1 MIVRRMVA
9 TCALLLVCNTIAFA
23 KPIRLFKIYNW
34 KAGAYASN
42 TTNQFSHCAASA
54 KYKSGI
60 TVYFSINRRYEWSMA
75 FSKPDWGLNRG
86 EVYDI
91 AFRIDQLTPIRA
103 KARAISPI
111 LVQVPLHDSSTLFR
125 QFRDGQRLRVA
136 TANQVFGFKLTDTS
150 EILPALLTCV
160 RGYVNSPIEAER
172 ANPFKRPGTSNPFRS
187 GNGDSTPRSDS
198 TVTAAASR
206 LEATTIAANLMAA
219 SGIKGFQLLSPD
231 AAERIKVDAAW
242 KAGSTI
248 GTIRIV
254 SNDNIKSLKDI
265 SGRLIGGNAKN
276 CKGTFASGS
285 VPEPGNDGV
294 IRLFTACKVGD
305 QATTIYYLAM
315 DRRKG
320 GYYLF
325 STASKAS
332 QADAKETDA
341 MIRQA
346 VAQAIPK

>member
-1 MIVRRMVA
+1 MIVHRLVA
-9 TCALLLVCNTIAFA
+9 ACALLLVCNTVAFA

-60 TVYFSINRRYEWSMA
+60 TVLFSINRKYEWSMA

-91 AFRIDQLTPIRA
+91 AFRIDQLTPYRA
-103 KARAISPI
+103 KARAISQT
-111 LVQVPLHDSSTLFR
+111 LVQVPLRDSSTLFR

-150 EILPALLTCV
+150 EILPTLLKCV
-160 RGYVNSPIEAER
+160 RNYVNNPIAADN
-172 ANPFKRPGTSNPFRS
+172 ANPFKKQASSNPFS
-187 GNGDSTPRSDS
+187 APSNNTG
-198 TVTAAASR
+198 AASR
-206 LEATTIAANLMAA
+206 LEATTIAANLMGA
-219 SGIKGFQLLSPD
+219 SGIKGFQLLPPD
-231 AAERIKVDAAW
+231 AAARIKVDAAW
-242 KAGSTI
+242 KAGNTI

-254 SNDNIKSLKDI
+254 TSANIKSLKDI
-265 SGRLIGGNAKN
+265 SGRLIGGNATN
-276 CKGTFASGS
+276 CKGTFASGA
-285 VPEPGNDGV
+285 VPEPGNDSV
-294 IRLFTACKVGD
+294 VRLFTACKVGD

-315 DRRKG
+315 NRRQG

-325 STASKAS
+325 STASKDS
-332 QADAKETDA
+332 QGAAKETDA

-346 VAQAIPK
+346 VERAIPK